1 VVLGLVGDPD
11 EARRLA
17 ERLRLA
23 VAGTRTEDGHAVTAS
38 IGVALTRPA
47 DGEDPADAM
56 WRLVDRAD
64 VAMYEAKQQGRDR
77 VAALAVPSA
86 RSPLL
91 LEQELWRGT
100 TAGEPI

>member
-1 VVLGLVGDPD
+1 MVSDPD

-23 VAGTRTEDGHAVTAS
+23 VAGARTADGHAVTAS

-47 DGEDPADAM
+47 DGEDAANAL

-64 VAMYEAKQQGRDR
+64 VAMYDAKQQGRDR
-77 VAALAVPSA
+77 VSALGIPRA
-86 RSPLL
+86 RSPIPR
-91 LEQELWRGT
+91 EDDARPGT
-100 TAGEPI
+100 TAGEAR